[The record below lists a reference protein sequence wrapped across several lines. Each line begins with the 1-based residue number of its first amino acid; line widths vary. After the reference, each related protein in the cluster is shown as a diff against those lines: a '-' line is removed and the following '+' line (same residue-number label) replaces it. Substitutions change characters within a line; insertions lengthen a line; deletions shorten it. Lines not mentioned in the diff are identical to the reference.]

1 MTLSGKYGKIDI
13 PKMVEDE
20 PAFIL
25 RAQDNLAKSAIE
37 MYRVLAASHSAPV
50 ADTLRK
56 AIDRF
61 RPWSGQKKTP
71 D

>member
-1 MTLSGKYGKIDI
+1 MALSGKYGKIDI

-20 PAFIL
+20 PVFII

-37 MYRVLAASHSAPV
+37 MYRALAASHSAPV
-50 ADTLRK
+50 ADTLQK
-56 AIDRF
+56 AIDSF

>member
-1 MTLSGKYGKIDI
+1 MALSGKYGKIDI

-20 PAFIL
+20 PVFII
-25 RAQDNLAKSAIE
+25 RAQDKLAEHAIE
-37 MYRVLAASHSAPV
+37 MYRALAASHSAPV
-50 ADTLRK
+50 ADTLQK
-56 AIDRF
+56 AIDSF